1 MMRMRLLWVTLGF
14 GSTAG
19 VMGSLVYKD
28 LLLDRHSLSLQL
40 KNQFDSLESR
50 VSNLESASSK
60 E

>member
-1 MMRMRLLWVTLGF
+1 MMRMRLMWFTVGF
-14 GSTAG
+14 AATAA
-19 VMGSLVYKD
+19 VMGNFLYKD

-50 VSNLESASSK
+50 LDSVSPK